1 MLTGPQLFTAP
12 TPPATAVVKNRASVT
27 PKMTARSRLAPA
39 LAPLF
44 PGPAAGGSSVLGP
57 TLRFDDEVILAL
69 PSSISPANG
78 LNDAPT
84 YKFIRD
90 SVAEGWVE
98 PTIGRQ

>member
-1 MLTGPQLFTAP
+1 MLTGPQLFAAP

-27 PKMTARSRLAPA
+27 PKITGRSRLAPA
-39 LAPLF
+39 LVPLF

-57 TLRFDDEVILAL
+57 TLGFDDEVILAL

-84 YKFIRD
+84 YK
-90 SVAEGWVE
+90 SVRYWAAEG
-98 PTIGRQ
+98 